1 MTPGEGRDTPDASAG
16 DGAGSGD
23 DEEYEELYPDGDGL
37 APLGMDGV
45 TIGDLDPGPLV
56 TGAFVGLAGLLFL
69 VQPVVP
75 FVELGPLRLRP
86 VALSA
91 LALAVG
97 LWVGTVVYLARGK
110 RLVGGAHAVGAVGW
124 SGIVLGTATG
134 NGAVLL
140 GAVVLLVVGMLALA
154 VESRRYA

>member
-1 MTPGEGRDTPDASAG
+1 MSPDDPS
-16 DGAGSGD
+16 SGD
-23 DEEYEELYPDGDGL
+23 ESGRADTQETYEDLYPDGDGL
-37 APLGMDGV
+37 APAGLDGV
-45 TIGDLDPGPLV
+45 SVGDLDPGPLV

-75 FVELGPLRLRP
+75 FVQIGPLRVRP

-91 LALAVG
+91 LALSVG
-97 LWVGTVVYLARGK
+97 LWLGTMVYLARGK

-140 GAVVLLVVGMLALA
+140 GAVVVLVVGMLALA
-154 VESRRYA
+154 AESRRYA

>member
-1 MTPGEGRDTPDASAG
+1 MSSDDHAADEPGPVEDG
-16 DGAGSGD
+16 D
-23 DEEYEELYPDGDGL
+23 ETYEDLYPDGDGL
-37 APLGMDGV
+37 APAGLDGV
-45 TIGDLDPGPLV
+45 SVGDLDPGPLV

-69 VQPVVP
+69 VQPAVP
-75 FVELGPLRLRP
+75 FVRMGPLRVRP

-91 LALAVG
+91 LALSLG
-97 LWVGTVVYLARGK
+97 LWLGTAVYLARGK

-140 GAVVLLVVGMLALA
+140 AAVVVLVVGMLALA

>member
-1 MTPGEGRDTPDASAG
+1 VSPDDRRDG
-16 DGAGSGD
+16 DGPD
-23 DEEYEELYPDGDGL
+23 DPEADAETYEELYPDGDGL
-37 APLGMDGV
+37 APAGLNGISV
-45 TIGDLDPGPLV
+45 GDLDPGPLV

-75 FVELGPLRLRP
+75 FVSIGPLRVRP

-91 LALAVG
+91 LALSLG
-97 LWVGTVVYLARGK
+97 LWLGTAVYLARGK

-140 GAVVLLVVGMLALA
+140 GAVVVLVVGMLALA

>member
-1 MTPGEGRDTPDASAG
+1 MSRDDTAEAVTDDSAEYDDLGPDG
-16 DGAGSGD
+16 GPGD
-23 DEEYEELYPDGDGL
+23 DL
-37 APLGMDGV
+37 APAGLDGV
-45 TIGDLDPGPLV
+45 TLADLDPGPLV
-56 TGAFVGLAGLLFL
+56 TGAFVGLAGFLFL
-69 VQPVVP
+69 LQPVVP
-75 FVELGPLRLRP
+75 FVELGALRVRP

-97 LWVGTVVYLARGK
+97 LWLGAAVYLRRGK

-134 NGAVLL
+134 NGTVLL
-140 GAVVLLVVGMLALA
+140 GAIVVLVVGMVALA

>member
-1 MTPGEGRDTPDASAG
+1 MTPDDRGPG
-16 DGAGSGD
+16 DGSEAGAD
-23 DEEYEELYPDGDGL
+23 DETYEELYPDGDGL
-37 APLGMDGV
+37 APAGLDGISV
-45 TIGDLDPGPLV
+45 GDLDPGPLV

-75 FVELGPLRLRP
+75 FVSAGPLRVRP

-91 LALAVG
+91 LALSLG
-97 LWVGTVVYLARGK
+97 LWFGTAVYLARGK

-134 NGAVLL
+134 NGAMLL
-140 GAVVLLVVGMLALA
+140 GAVVVLVVGMLALA

>member
-1 MTPGEGRDTPDASAG
+1 MSPDDPS
-16 DGAGSGD
+16 SGD
-23 DEEYEELYPDGDGL
+23 ESGGADTQETYEDLYPDGDGL
-37 APLGMDGV
+37 APAGLDGV
-45 TIGDLDPGPLV
+45 SVGDLDPGPLV

-75 FVELGPLRLRP
+75 FVQIGPLRVRP

-91 LALAVG
+91 LALSLG
-97 LWVGTVVYLARGK
+97 LWLGTAVYMARGK

-140 GAVVLLVVGMLALA
+140 GAVVVLVVGMLALA